1 MHIFGRVAYCC
12 NSLRLLKLIGVFVK
26 YYHFA
31 PETVAELIHIVLFS
45 LCAKRFLLILSL
57 PPDTSLTLMC

>member
-31 PETVAELIHIVLFS
+31 PGNCRRVDTYYS
-45 LCAKRFLLILSL
+45 FLNCVRSVF
-57 PPDTSLTLMC
+57 CC